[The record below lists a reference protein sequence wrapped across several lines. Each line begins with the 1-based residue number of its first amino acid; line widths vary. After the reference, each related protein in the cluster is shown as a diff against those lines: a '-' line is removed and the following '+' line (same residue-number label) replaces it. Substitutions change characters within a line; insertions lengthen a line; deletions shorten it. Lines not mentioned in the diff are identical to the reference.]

1 MFLNFK
7 LYLTYIYL
15 GWSNYSF
22 INNLSQR
29 SKNYNILISNEAL
42 MYTALH
48 LKFSSL
54 FTQTQL
60 CDIFAYE
67 IPQKSLETGT
77 LKKDFRSSKKEN
89 LFNKPV
95 VVYNFHSLL
104 SQNRFFLFVH
114 SSTQFV
120 KSNNITFNS
129 STESISELFFA
140 ANWLER
146 ECSELHGISFVGKK
160 DLRNL
165 MLQYGDNSAPFLKSN
180 PTIGHK
186 EFIYDSLTD
195 TVVQRSINSSLKS
208 SDSYLYV

>member
-1 MFLNFK
+1 MFTNFK
-7 LYLTYIYL
+7 LYLTYIFL

-42 MYTALH
+42 IYTAVH
-48 LKFSSL
+48 IKFSTL

-60 CDIFAYE
+60 CDIFSYE
-67 IPQKSLETGT
+67 IPNKT
-77 LKKDFRSSKKEN
+77 LKTGALKREFSLKQKTN
-89 LFNKPV
+89 MFNKPV

-114 SSTQFV
+114 NSTQFV
-120 KSNNITFNS
+120 KSNNISFNS
-129 STESISELFFA
+129 SVESISELFFA

-146 ECSELHGISFVGKK
+146 EAGELHGISFVGKK

-165 MLQYGDNSAPFLKSN
+165 MLQYGDNSKPFLKSN
-180 PTIGHK
+180 PTIGYK

-195 TVVQRSINSSLKS
+195 TVVQRNISSGSKVQ
-208 SDSYLYV
+208 DNYLYV